1 MYRTKNLSTITNEL
15 RNRLIPIARTTDY
28 AGLDQLLRKMRNTF
42 WNLGLFIT
50 YEEVEKY
57 WIEQNFPIEFLG
69 EVESIW
75 EAATDLT
82 S

>member
-1 MYRTKNLSTITNEL
+1 
-15 RNRLIPIARTTDY
+15 
-28 AGLDQLLRKMRNTF
+28 MRNTF